1 MFQIPVILILF
12 VLVIIFWR
20 KVYDLFRGRGHYDD
34 LYLFNSKLAEL
45 IKLQLP
51 LDQALQQIRWE
62 SFKPISYRFSI
73 INKAIERLVTRIQK
87 GSSLGDA
94 LDRERKAFPS
104 YYVDMVRIG
113 EAEGNL
119 YDYLVALNSYL
130 KINKDY
136 RLSSFQMS
144 GYSLILILI
153 IATVVGLISQYV
165 APTFQELLS
174 GMDISQPAIGF
185 HFIKFVGNVIPVI
198 LVAGLITYVCYV
210 ILKKNK
216 VIRNHFDRFA
226 ARIPFLGKQTR
237 NFEYA
242 IFCKVMSSILKDNM
256 SIDRALILASN
267 AASSF
272 VYSEAIKDAAN
283 VVEPTLASALKR
295 TGVFD
300 NTFVFMA
307 SLGEKTEN
315 LPEVLAQMSD
325 IYAEE
330 YKRST
335 ARLLRIAEVGVT
347 AVLGVFVGMFTVGI
361 FSTMIKLTIQM
372 HDIIV
377 Y

>member
-1 MFQIPVILILF
+1 MFQIPVILVLF
-12 VLVIIFWR
+12 VLAIIFWR

-45 IKLQLP
+45 VKLQLP

-62 SFKPISYRFSI
+62 SFRPLSYRFSI
-73 INKAIERLVTRIQK
+73 INKAIERLTTKIQR

-94 LDRERKAFPS
+94 LDSERKAFPN

-113 EAEGNL
+113 ESEGNL
-119 YDYLVALNSYL
+119 YNYLVTLNSYL

-153 IATVVGLISQYV
+153 IAVVVGFISQYV
-165 APTFQELLS
+165 APTFLGLLG
-174 GMDISQPAIGF
+174 GMDVSPPVVGF
-185 HFIKFVGNVIPVI
+185 HFIKFVGNAIPII
-198 LVAGLITYVCYV
+198 LVAGLITYVGYV

-216 VIRNHFDRFA
+216 VIRNHIDRFTTM
-226 ARIPFLGKQTR
+226 IPFLGKQAR

-256 SIDRALILASN
+256 PIDRALILASN
-267 AASSF
+267 ATSNF

-300 NTFVFMA
+300 DTFIFMA

-325 IYAEE
+325 IYAQE
-330 YKRST
+330 YERST
-335 ARLLRIAEVGVT
+335 ARLFRITEVGVT
-347 AVLGVFVGMFTVGI
+347 AVLGIFVGMFTVGV
-361 FSTMIKLTIQM
+361 FSTMIKLTVQM